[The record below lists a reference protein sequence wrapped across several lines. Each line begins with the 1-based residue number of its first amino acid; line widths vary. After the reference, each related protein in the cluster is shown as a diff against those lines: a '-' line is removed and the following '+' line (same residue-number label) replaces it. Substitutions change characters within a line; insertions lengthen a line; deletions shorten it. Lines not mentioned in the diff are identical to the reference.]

1 MTMYQRSRVK
11 EEIEKQ
17 TAAADAEADGILEKL
32 QKSKWTA
39 AILLAV
45 VVIAIVVLWFAI
57 R

>member
-1 MTMYQRSRVK
+1 MYQRSKVK

-17 TAAADAEADGILEKL
+17 TTAADAEADSILAKL

-39 AILLAV
+39 AILIGAAIVL
-45 VVIAIVVLWFAI
+45 IVVLWFAI